1 MGGQKRKGRKGEKKK
16 GGGKERVGKMRGK
29 SSHKA

>member
-1 MGGQKRKGRKGEKKK
+1 MGEEGGEEEEKRGEK
-16 GGGKERVGKMRGK
+16 KERVGKMRGN